1 MADIFAGLEK
11 LGFGNLKDVKIYD
24 EPKKKE
30 EGAAGPAAN
39 EPHKASEADMLFDK
53 KYNCPVCGNEFK
65 SKAVRAGR
73 AKLDHQDTDL
83 RSVFTPGDIN
93 KYNAVACPKCGYAA
107 MDKSFMT
114 LSVRQERA
122 IKDNITPK
130 FKGLPEYGD
139 IYTYDQAIE
148 RFQLVLLN
156 DIVKQA
162 KTSERAFVCLK
173 LAWLVR
179 GKSEELDKSAP
190 DYAAQKK
197 ALYEEELQY
206 LSNAYDGFKT
216 AISSENFPIAGLDE
230 NTLELILG
238 DTARKLGKKDEA
250 SRWLSEVITSKT
262 AKEMIKEKARDIRD
276 MIVGSGEKQ

>member
-1 MADIFAGLEK
+1 
-11 LGFGNLKDVKIYD
+11 
-24 EPKKKE
+24 
-30 EGAAGPAAN
+30 
-39 EPHKASEADMLFDK
+39 
-53 KYNCPVCGNEFK
+53 
-65 SKAVRAGR
+65 
-73 AKLDHQDTDL
+73 
-83 RSVFTPGDIN
+83 
-93 KYNAVACPKCGYAA
+93 

-148 RFQLVLLN
+148 RIQLVLLN